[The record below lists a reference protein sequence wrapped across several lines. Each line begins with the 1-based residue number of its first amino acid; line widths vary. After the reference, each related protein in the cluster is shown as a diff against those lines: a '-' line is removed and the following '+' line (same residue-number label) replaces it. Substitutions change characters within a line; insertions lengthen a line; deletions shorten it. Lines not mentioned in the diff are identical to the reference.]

1 MIEVDEPLTV
11 DVDGEPSDSLRLATL
26 VANTAEVL
34 RGNSVVTERGVT
46 LEQLL
51 VEAEELDAD
60 GVDGADEMV
69 ELITTAIHAED
80 PIPAED

>member
-1 MIEVDEPLTV
+1 MGSRSSE
-11 DVDGEPSDSLRLATL
+11 
-26 VANTAEVL
+26 
-34 RGNSVVTERGVT
+34 
-46 LEQLL
+46 LL